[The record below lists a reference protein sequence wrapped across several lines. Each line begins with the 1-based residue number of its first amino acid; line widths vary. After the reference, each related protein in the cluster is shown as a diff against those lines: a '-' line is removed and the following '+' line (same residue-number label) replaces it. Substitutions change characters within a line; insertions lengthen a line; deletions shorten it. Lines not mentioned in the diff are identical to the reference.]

1 MVSNE
6 VFVGAGVSVTLIP
19 ESRINLGKV
28 CYKSYGLSA
37 DNKNTLVRY
46 SVGASF
52 RNQYKLIP
60 DLYTGCQIALYDGT
74 STTYQTIASNDVES
88 IYLNGKLD
96 DFPDLSGGTA
106 YMEIQP
112 LGAPLPAPILKG
124 AVAVKTYDAVNT
136 TANNDKIAV
145 SDGSVYSVGD
155 KIYNDADLTNL
166 IGKVISISGNDLML
180 ETAVTATATTD
191 GANATV
197 TMSQSVDGIILGGD
211 TIDIAG
217 TDKIVKSVNGTT
229 VVLTT
234 TITASGA
241 TVKRGVAITTDSI
254 GSAYTIYV
262 DEGRTLLSDNWLGL
276 VNTVSPPSVE
286 VEMKQLNLTLSGSRN
301 FAYQYKGAETVSG
314 GSMDLSL
321 NNGSWLYYAL
331 GKMSALSATHTLPHS
346 DGAIQGL
353 AITNAGANLTDG
365 DYTNKAITGGDGS
378 SGIANFT
385 VSNSVVSAVSVHTAG
400 SGYLSTNSG
409 LTVPAITINPNRPF
423 AANANIHAQLNGG
436 AASATNGT
444 YTGLATT
451 CDGAG
456 VGATI
461 TIVVGGGQTTSATIV
476 AVGDEY
482 SIGDELTVAQNLV
495 TGAGGNLVFTLIQA
509 DLATVTQPTFAVTST
524 SNPVDSHTAA
534 DVALTADRLYMV
546 TDANTDDQ
554 SGPYFHRGIKGSNAL
569 VPPLAAGQTI
579 ATTDLVTTPTLSGTT
594 INNPFEYVFGEAD
607 NERLPSFALE
617 VNYEKGS
624 LTTPQVDNLNPN
636 ENVKSDIIL
645 GNQLNSLTLNFE
657 EGQELKTSLDF
668 SALRKFGSPNKY
680 VLKNYRGTDL
690 DTTINTNL
698 QNFSSVDS
706 FNKPFFYFDGTIKMF
721 GNPFARV
728 KTGSL
733 TITNNLTQHRFIGNY
748 NRQRMTTQIPG
759 QRTYELSFTSLV
771 TDSTIADA
779 LRTDLEYGGVAEG
792 QEIELTFTKDNN
804 EQISIVLKDYL
815 ISASSWS
822 IPDDKGP
829 IECEMTVMAR
839 NLETCTYT
847 GAWMLQG

>member
-19 ESRINLGKV
+19 ESRINLGNQ
-28 CYKSYGLSA
+28 CYKSYGLSS

-46 SVGASF
+46 SVGALF
-52 RNQYKLIP
+52 RNNYKLIP
-60 DLYTGCQIALYDGT
+60 DLYTGCQVALFDGT
-74 STTYQTIASNDVES
+74 STTYQTITSNDIDS
-88 IYLNGKLD
+88 IYLSGKLS
-96 DFPDLSGGTA
+96 DFPDLSGATA

-124 AVAVKTYDAVNT
+124 AVAVKTYENATLLADQTSITVADET
-136 TANNDKIAV
+136 
-145 SDGSVYSVGD
+145 
-155 KIYNDADLTNL
+155 IYN
-166 IGKVISISGNDLML
+166 IGDRLYSDNTLNTLLGEVISTASGSLVFNSTIT
-180 ETAVTATATTD
+180 ETASVTN
-191 GANATV
+191 GSPSV
-197 TMSQSVDGIILGGD
+197 TMSSNVDGIIKAGS
-211 TIDIAG
+211 TISIDNGNAVVSYL
-217 TDKIVKSVNGTT
+217 VKSVNNTA

-234 TITASGA
+234 NYAG
-241 TVKRGVAITTDSI
+241 TTNAARDVTLGKKNTNTLSN
-254 GSAYTIYV
+254 AALYV

-331 GKMSALSATHTLPHS
+331 GKMSALSATTTATNPS
-346 DGAIQGL
+346 D
-353 AITNAGANLTDG
+353 T
-365 DYTNKAITGGDGS
+365 
-378 SGIANFT
+378 
-385 VSNSVVSAVSVHTAG
+385 H
-400 SGYLSTNSG
+400 
-409 LTVPAITINPNRPF
+409 NRTSP
-423 AANANIHAQLNGG
+423 AAN
-436 AASATNGT
+436 
-444 YTGLATT
+444 
-451 CDGAG
+451 
-456 VGATI
+456 
-461 TIVVGGGQTTSATIV
+461 
-476 AVGDEY
+476 
-482 SIGDELTVAQNLV
+482 ELYLV
-495 TGAGGNLVFTLIQA
+495 
-509 DLATVTQPTFAVTST
+509 D
-524 SNPVDSHTAA
+524 
-534 DVALTADRLYMV
+534 DVK
-546 TDANTDDQ
+546 TDDQ
-554 SGPYFHRGIKGSNAL
+554 SGPYFHRGIKGSTAL
-569 VPPLAAGQTI
+569 IPPLAGGQVVGNTK
-579 ATTDLVTTPTLSGTT
+579 LVNTLPNITGTTLS
-594 INNPFEYVFGEAD
+594 NPFTYVFGEAD

-624 LTTPQVDNLNPN
+624 LTTPQVDNLNPH
-636 ENVKSDIIL
+636 ENVKSDIIV
-645 GNQLNSLTLNFE
+645 GNQLNTLTLNFE

-721 GNPFARV
+721 GQPFARV

-748 NRQRMTTQIPG
+748 NRQRMSTQIPG